1 MLSEFSRKKYVSSF
15 NLLDADKSGTI
26 EFEDFAAHARYIKD
40 DQGWSDQDPKWLQLL
55 DAKKRGWQKIQEA
68 VDTNN
73 DNKVSLEEWL
83 TFCENA
89 ENQVRTSG
97 KPAQWLSDIFHAL
110 FRSIDLDNDGTITLD
125 EYSLYLKSIGHG
137 NVDPVPLFNKVDLN

>member
-1 MLSEFSRKKYVSSF
+1 MLSEFSRKKYISCF

-55 DAKKRGWQKIQEA
+55 DTKKRGWQKIQEA

-73 DNKVSLEEWL
+73 GLPLEACRRYSR
-83 TFCENA
+83 TFTEYG
-89 ENQVRTSG
+89 R
-97 KPAQWLSDIFHAL
+97 AL
-110 FRSIDLDNDGTITLD
+110 FSRRTFFVTFYTVTI
-125 EYSLYLKSIGHG
+125 K
-137 NVDPVPLFNKVDLN
+137 